1 MEIFIK
7 LCKKPTKE
15 FIRVF
20 SHFCDNKEAISI
32 EALKR
37 LGEALLNDHSQEPA
51 FQEIA
56 NFIKLPEKKDLNLYD
71 LNIHSIY
78 YDPISDK
85 FNSGSVYRDLKE
97 GG

>member
-1 MEIFIK
+1 MQKYFLQFNK
-7 LCKKPTKE
+7 YKPEFFTAYPASMTFFAE
-15 FIRVF
+15 FIQ
-20 SHFCDNKEAISI
+20 K
-32 EALKR
+32 
-37 LGEALLNDHSQEPA
+37 
-51 FQEIA
+51 
-56 NFIKLPEKKDLNLYD
+56 YD

>member
-1 MEIFIK
+1 MDGKMEIFIK

-37 LGEALLNDHSQEPA
+37 LGEALL
-51 FQEIA
+51 
-56 NFIKLPEKKDLNLYD
+56 YD